1 MARFKLLATQPKKGT
16 IVKPILNFFAI
27 SLASSLAVGTARADF
42 EVSASLSVHAAGDF
56 YAPLAP
62 SGEWLEVGTY
72 GRCWRPTSVAGEWR
86 PHCYGHWVWAACGWD
101 LASGAPR
108 AMAWC

>member
-72 GRCWRPTSVAGEWR
+72 GRCWRPTSVAVEWR
-86 PHCYGHWVWAACGWD
+86 PSFYGHLVWTDWGWD
-101 LASGAPR
+101 LGSGGPGGR
-108 AMAWC
+108 AC